1 MSIADAQ
8 QYNAAATKRA
18 LIIGAGLSGLTAAQ
32 ALQTAGWEVVVLEA
46 RDRIGGRVWT
56 RDGIDLGAQWIHGTE
71 GNPITTL
78 ARQLNIQTLFV
89 GGDSSY
95 IGGWEQLQLRNF
107 EGRTLTPEEKE
118 TSIFLIDDIREAMDA
133 LRNEVEQAG
142 GSDLSLQEAAQRVM
156 AQRGLSPEL
165 REQVAWHLA
174 VLFRDDWGASADQ
187 LSLMS
192 WDDGY
197 EVYGYGD
204 SVFVDGV
211 ASLTNRLAADLD
223 VRLGHEVNRIE
234 HGAHGVRVVA
244 GSESFAADAVV
255 VTLPLGVLKT
265 GRVAFDP
272 PLPEAKQR
280 AISRLGMG
288 VLTKVVL
295 LFDEPCW
302 PLEQYVF
309 GYAGRDVLKAPP
321 LIVNLW
327 KTNRLPALVL
337 LIGGD
342 QGRDVERWPLES
354 TTDWARG
361 ILHELFG
368 PDIPAPRKVL
378 VTNWGLDPH
387 SEGSYSY
394 MAVGAT
400 PDDIEALAAPVGDRL
415 LFAGEATVRS
425 HWACLHSAYFSG
437 VREAA
442 RLTGDPSIMPNRHFT
457 ENRRWREMLQRANR
471 FFNMVGRT
479 VEPAEV
485 DARLAVLLK
494 STVFSSVPSAALT
507 LLATMFERQDL
518 EAGDVLCEAG
528 ETATCVYAIASGQ
541 VSVWLPGASAPVG
554 SMSTGD
560 VVGEYGMFL
569 ASGRS
574 ATLRAD
580 TAASVLVLDYKRF
593 KLFLLTFP
601 DSIMTLMSTCVK
613 LLHERQSAPHV

>member
-1 MSIADAQ
+1 MAISTDSDLRDA
-8 QYNAAATKRA
+8 ARKKV
-18 LIIGAGLSGLTAAQ
+18 LVIGAGLSGLTAAQ

-71 GNPITTL
+71 GNPITNL
-78 ARQLNIQTLFV
+78 ARQLNIQTMFV

-95 IGGWEQLQLRNF
+95 IGGWEQLQLRSIQ
-107 EGRTLTPEEKE
+107 GRTLTPEEKE

-133 LRNEVEQAG
+133 LRRENEQSG
-142 GSDLSLQEAAQRVM
+142 GQDISLEEAAQRVM

-174 VLFRDDWGASADQ
+174 VLFRDDWGASAGQ

-211 ASLTNRLAADLD
+211 ASLTDRLAAGLD
-223 VRLGHEVNRIE
+223 VRLGHVVSRIE
-234 HGAHGVRVVA
+234 HGAEGVRVAAGA
-244 GSESFAADAVV
+244 GSFTADAVI
-255 VTLPLGVLKT
+255 VTLPLGVLKS

-272 PLPEAKQR
+272 PLPAAKQQ

-295 LFDEPCW
+295 LYDEPFW
-302 PLEQYVF
+302 PHNQYVF
-309 GYAGRDVLKAPP
+309 GYAARDVREAPP

-327 KTNRLPALVL
+327 KTNRQPALVL

-342 QGRDVERWPLES
+342 QGREVENWSLER
-354 TTDWARG
+354 TTDWAQG
-361 ILHELFG
+361 ILRELFG
-368 PDIPAPRKVL
+368 ADVPEPRKVV
-378 VTNWGLDPH
+378 VTQWGLDPY

-400 PDDIEALAAPVGDRL
+400 PGDIEALAAPVGDKL

-442 RLTGDPSIMPNRHFT
+442 RLSGDPSILPNRHFT
-457 ENRRWREMLQRANR
+457 ENRRWREMMQRANR

-485 DARLAVLLK
+485 EARLAVLEK
-494 STVFSSVPSAALT
+494 STVFGSVPSAALR
-507 LLATMFERQDL
+507 LLATMFERKSL
-518 EAGDVLCEAG
+518 ETGDVLCEAG
-528 ETATCVYAIASGQ
+528 EAATCVYAIASGQ

-554 SMSTGD
+554 TMSTGD

-569 ASGRS
+569 PSGRS
-574 ATLRAD
+574 ATLRAT
-580 TAASVLVLDYKRF
+580 TAASVLILDYKRF

-601 DSIMTLMSTCVK
+601 DSIMVLMSACVK
-613 LLHERQSAPHV
+613 LLHERQSAPRE